1 MLFPPLSHLEVVG
14 NPTVEKFD
22 GKPVV
27 VFTIRVNIN
36 QKARTIEEVLSQR
49 KQTAVVFAENV
60 AKELTFDVKL
70 ISNSDSTNVGI
81 VLNELLMSY
90 KTKSPE
96 WFNSDVNLQ
105 DALGKVLEA
114 KQLAVSAFV
123 KSDPSLRGNPEKVFL
138 IYFPRERV
146 CIVSFVCPLQYH
158 IMIPPLPFRFATPN
172 CWMLQVAAR
181 RK

>member
-14 NPTVEKFD
+14 NPTMEKFD

-49 KQTAVVFAENV
+49 KETAVTFTENV
-60 AKELTFDVKL
+60 TKELTFEVKL
-70 ISNSDSTNVGI
+70 ISNSDSASARA
-81 VLNELLMSY
+81 VLKELLMSY

-105 DALGKVLEA
+105 EALRKVLEA
-114 KQLAVSAFV
+114 KQEAVSAFV
-123 KSDPSLRGNPEKVFL
+123 KAEPSLREKVCQTL
-138 IYFPRERV
+138 
-146 CIVSFVCPLQYH
+146 
-158 IMIPPLPFRFATPN
+158 
-172 CWMLQVAAR
+172 
-181 RK
+181 